1 MSKLDKIK
9 ESLNSL
15 RIGLSIVSVFVLSL
29 GGALGGMYRS
39 GDLDFVFWFSAVLMA
54 GFILTGIVIVR
65 TIRNKT
71 DELEE
76 L

>member
-9 ESLNSL
+9 ESLSSL

-39 GDLDFVFWFSAVLMA
+39 GELGFVFWFSVVLMA
-54 GFILTGIVIVR
+54 GFMLVAIVIVR
-65 TIRNKT
+65 TIKNKT